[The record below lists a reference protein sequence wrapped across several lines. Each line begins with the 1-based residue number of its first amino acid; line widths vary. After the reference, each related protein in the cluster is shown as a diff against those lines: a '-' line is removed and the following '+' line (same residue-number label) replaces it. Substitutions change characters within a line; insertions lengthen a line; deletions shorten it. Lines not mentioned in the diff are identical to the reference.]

1 MTEQHH
7 AERQFLQN
15 NKPENLVI
23 KIHQRNVEIPSEVD
37 QTELKLISY
46 KYHLPFHPRASRNC
60 EDLASG
66 TQRGKFFPV

>member
-37 QTELKLISY
+37 QTELKLIS
-46 KYHLPFHPRASRNC
+46 
-60 EDLASG
+60 
-66 TQRGKFFPV
+66 